1 MVELIHEGVYYKDG
15 QLLTGSELA
24 AQGIQ
29 ADAGKGAKK
38 TLAYQVLEA
47 HQQGA
52 GMEDLHLKFDAL
64 TSHDI
69 TYVGIIQ
76 TAIASGLDHF
86 PIPYIL
92 TNCHNSLA
100 AVGTSSIIGIL
111 TSYFSARASA
121 AFAE

>member
-15 QLLTGSELA
+15 QLFTGSELA

-69 TYVGIIQ
+69 TYVGR
-76 TAIASGLDHF
+76 AGS
-86 PIPYIL
+86 
-92 TNCHNSLA
+92 
-100 AVGTSSIIGIL
+100 
-111 TSYFSARASA
+111 FSHPLHPDQLPQQLGCRGGNHQ
-121 AFAE
+121 